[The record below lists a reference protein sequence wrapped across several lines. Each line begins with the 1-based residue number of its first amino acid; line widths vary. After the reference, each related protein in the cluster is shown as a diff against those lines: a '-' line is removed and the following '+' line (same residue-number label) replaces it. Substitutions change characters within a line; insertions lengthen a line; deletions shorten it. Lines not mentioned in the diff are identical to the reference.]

1 MKEEEGGGEVVII
14 AATHPTPTVSN
25 SGGTQ
30 GQGMPF
36 LAHKGKKGNTPL
48 P

>member
-1 MKEEEGGGEVVII
+1 MSDFDEGRGGGGEVVII
-14 AATHPTPTVSN
+14 AATHPTPPVSN

-36 LAHKGKKGNTPL
+36 FST
-48 P
+48 

>member
-1 MKEEEGGGEVVII
+1 MKEEEGGEVVII
-14 AATHPTPTVSN
+14 AATHPTPPVSN

>member
-1 MKEEEGGGEVVII
+1 MKKEEGGEVVII
-14 AATHPTPTVSN
+14 AATHPTPPVSN